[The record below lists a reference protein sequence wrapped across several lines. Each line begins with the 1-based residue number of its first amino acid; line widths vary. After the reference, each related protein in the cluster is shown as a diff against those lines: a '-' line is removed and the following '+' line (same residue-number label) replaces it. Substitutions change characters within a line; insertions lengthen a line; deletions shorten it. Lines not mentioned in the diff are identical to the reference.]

1 MDLKEFYIITKRAL
15 ESLQGTEPLDFRLEQ
30 VEYEKANNQWD
41 VVVSYLVKNQN
52 KRDHS
57 LLEVSGWVTDAD
69 LEYERVYK
77 SLKIDQNKEVV
88 GFHMF
93 TKAF

>member
-1 MDLKEFYIITKRAL
+1 MDLKEFYAISKKEL
-15 ESLQGTEPLDFRLEQ
+15 ERLYGTEPLDFRLEQ
-30 VEYEKANNQWD
+30 VEYEKATELWD
-41 VVVSYLVKNQN
+41 VVVSYLVENKN

-57 LLEVSGWVTDAD
+57 LLKMSGWVTDAD

-77 SLKIDQNKEVV
+77 SLKIDQNKKVV